1 MPASAA
7 PSPAARTAAIHSA
20 ALVETRMADGVDA
33 AVDPVQRAGTNP
45 LCACGAVKPEI
56 AELHRGDHSVLTSGE
71 PGQLRI
77 EGVGRGCFTFRACQA
92 AFVRH
97 PPKLAQISLPV
108 FPPMLLFRAA
118 TAKDVQPTLA
128 LWAASRSGHAE
139 TPDSAEAVQRL
150 LDTDPGSLLVADDGE
165 VIGALIA
172 AFDGWRGNMYRL
184 AVRHDRRREGVAKRL
199 VEHGEARLKQKGA
212 VKVTALVGRGDEQAE
227 ALWRAAGYRDDV
239 KIGRWV
245 RSF

>member
-1 MPASAA
+1 MC
-7 PSPAARTAAIHSA
+7 R
-20 ALVETRMADGVDA
+20 
-33 AVDPVQRAGTNP
+33 
-45 LCACGAVKPEI
+45 
-56 AELHRGDHSVLTSGE
+56 
-71 PGQLRI
+71 
-77 EGVGRGCFTFRACQA
+77 
-92 AFVRH
+92 
-97 PPKLAQISLPV
+97 
-108 FPPMLLFRAA
+108 FRAA
-118 TAKDVQPTLA
+118 TANDVQQVLA

-139 TPDSAEAVQRL
+139 TPDSAEAIHRL

-184 AVRHDRRREGVAKRL
+184 AVRPDRRREGIASRL
-199 VEHGEARLKQKGA
+199 VQHGEARLKAKGA
-212 VKVTALVGRGDEQAE
+212 PKATALVGRGDDQAE